1 MKKTTALL
9 FSTPAQGLALSA
21 LLLAGFAFATG
32 TTEASQTDAPT
43 SSLENI
49 LEISA
54 APAASQADEQAPIAE
69 RSVRH
74 VGPVFLP
81 DNNPDIDLKRP
92 ERSGVGLVWTWL
104 VDEPDHAPAAPAPT
118 IEFAAVN

>member
-9 FSTPAQGLALSA
+9 LSNPVQGLALSA
-21 LLLAGFAFATG
+21 LLVAGFAFATS
-32 TTEASQTDAPT
+32 TTEASQPNGLSAPD
-43 SSLENI
+43 NVI
-49 LEISA
+49 EIVA
-54 APAASQADEQAPIAE
+54 APAGIEQEALPAAE
-69 RSVRH
+69 RAVRQ
-74 VGPVFLP
+74 VGPIFLP

-104 VDEPDHAPAAPAPT
+104 VDEPGHAPAAPAPA